1 MDTGPVPPPS
11 QPQMSSAGKVSK
23 ACQRCRR
30 HKSRCDLFRPCTLCV
45 RADAECIS
53 DPDSTRPRAKRQK
66 LSVSSSTSRQPR
78 DRTAEPRP
86 SADVT
91 GTPSARDV
99 PEVVDHPAAPTPA
112 SAQDVSQVDD
122 YGEADSTMGITRRIF
137 QLGSRDMDLR
147 LTSAIPDGENLA
159 RAAPHAAT
167 DQTRHVRP
175 VSHILGY
182 SLPSRPV
189 VDFLLEEYFE
199 RVHWFSLVIYEPL
212 FRKEYD
218 SVADGLASPEQKG
231 FLTLLTMVVGLAAWY
246 RSQRNA
252 VEEAFLAEDFR
263 AWSSE
268 LLRQTELRLFDLMDD
283 SDLTSVQVCIL
294 LGSYG
299 VYHGKPNVSF
309 ALLGASI
316 KMAQA
321 LRLHREPSRGDP
333 GEIEERKRVWWTI
346 YTWDRFASITYGR
359 PLGINEKDCN
369 VSMPADVLESPCF
382 RYNSSDGGGTL
393 IHYSAYQRELNT
405 LYQIAS
411 PMIEAIFGTRGGE
424 AASRRDRSNVV
435 AEIDQQLR
443 DWHQRLPA
451 HLVLDL
457 NNDTHVDTL
466 AEARAH
472 RLQALSL
479 QLTYDNIVIVL
490 HRPFFAQQ
498 VNYLTRV
505 LPVNLQGST
514 PGSTLHVA
522 DTPQPMAMP
531 GGFNS
536 ETWWNAAVRTS
547 RVTELPN
554 LAQLATETHLVAFMA
569 INLFNA
575 AIVMV
580 VCALSDPLS
589 DRAQE
594 AKRNITRIYRLQEL
608 LGYRSK
614 LPMQSSVILQDVIRV
629 LLNREAEAMLTSV
642 VGLPAA
648 GGKGGD
654 QRPGLGPSGQSG
666 GEGRWPAS
674 QQQQDSLGMAA
685 LGRSRTVEDTLR
697 LPLDIPAGAVVDS
710 AGAVGDP
717 QAEHL
722 REAARLNGGLAY
734 VQRVLPNGRAESLS
748 SAASQ
753 MGQGRQDLLQGEFDS
768 HVPGQ
773 RDPVVYGGMG
783 SPLGTALHGE
793 KDLYWIWSSVADWP

>member
-1 MDTGPVPPPS
+1 
-11 QPQMSSAGKVSK
+11 MSSAGKVSK

-30 HKSRCDLFRPCTLCV
+30 HKSRRAETTASVDARPPSIAGTTAASAC
-45 RADAECIS
+45 
-53 DPDSTRPRAKRQK
+53 PPST
-66 LSVSSSTSRQPR
+66 
-78 DRTAEPRP
+78 
-86 SADVT
+86 
-91 GTPSARDV
+91 RDV
-99 PEVVDHPAAPTPA
+99 PEADQTVRTPA
-112 SAQDVSQVDD
+112 SASHEVSQQVDD

-147 LTSAIPDGENLA
+147 VTSAIPDGENLERSGA
-159 RAAPHAAT
+159 LAHPAITAT
-167 DQTRHVRP
+167 PRDVRP
-175 VSHILGY
+175 ISAILGY
-182 SLPSRPV
+182 SLPARPV
-189 VDFLLEEYFE
+189 VEFLLEEYFE

-218 SVADGLASPEQKG
+218 SVADGFASPSQKG
-231 FLTLLTMVVGLAAWY
+231 FLTLLTIVVGLGAWY
-246 RSQRNA
+246 RSQKNA
-252 VEEAFLAEDFR
+252 VEDEAFPGEDFR
-263 AWSSE
+263 GWSAE
-268 LLRQTELRLFDLMDD
+268 LLRQTELRLFDLMD
-283 SDLTSVQVCIL
+283 SSSLTSVQVCIL

-321 LRLHREPSRGDP
+321 LRLHRESSRGDP
-333 GEIEERKRVWWTI
+333 NEIEERKRVWWTI

-369 VSMPADVLESPCF
+369 VSMPVDMLENPTF
-382 RYNSSDGGGTL
+382 RYNANDGGSNPFIL
-393 IHYSAYQRELNT
+393 YSAYQRELNT

-411 PMIEAIFGTRGGE
+411 PMIEAVFGTRGGE
-424 AASRRDRSNVV
+424 AAVSSQRDRSAVV
-435 AEIDQQLR
+435 ADIDQQLR

-457 NNDTHVDTL
+457 NTDTRVDTL

-498 VNYLTRV
+498 VNFLTRV

-514 PGSTLHVA
+514 PTSAHHA
-522 DTPQPMAMP
+522 DTPQSMVMP
-531 GGFNS
+531 GSFNS

-642 VGLPAA
+642 VGLPPAA
-648 GGKGGD
+648 AAAAVGG
-654 QRPGLGPSGQSG
+654 G
-666 GEGRWPAS
+666 GEGHERGLGQGAGGGQWAAEH
-674 QQQQDSLGMAA
+674 QQDAALNNLSA
-685 LGRSRTVEDTLR
+685 LGRSRTVEDALR
-697 LPLDIPAGAVVDS
+697 LPLDIPASAVDAVS
-710 AGAVGDP
+710 AGMMVGDA

-722 REAARLNGGLAY
+722 REAARLNGGLAS
-734 VQRVLPNGRAESLS
+734 VQRGTVLPTSATRAESLS

-753 MGQGRQDLLQGEFDS
+753 MGQAGGRQDLMQGDFDGNNASS
-768 HVPGQ
+768 H
-773 RDPVVYGGMG
+773 RDPGGYSAMG

>member
-1 MDTGPVPPPS
+1 MH
-11 QPQMSSAGKVSK
+11 A
-23 ACQRCRR
+23 
-30 HKSRCDLFRPCTLCV
+30 
-45 RADAECIS
+45 
-53 DPDSTRPRAKRQK
+53 
-66 LSVSSSTSRQPR
+66 
-78 DRTAEPRP
+78 
-86 SADVT
+86 
-91 GTPSARDV
+91 
-99 PEVVDHPAAPTPA
+99 
-112 SAQDVSQVDD
+112 VDD

-147 LTSAIPDGENLA
+147 VTSAIPDGENLA
-159 RAAPHAAT
+159 RSGAAHPAT
-167 DQTRHVRP
+167 ETPRDVRP
-175 VSHILGY
+175 ISAILGY
-182 SLPSRPV
+182 SLPTRPV
-189 VDFLLEEYFE
+189 VEFLLEEYFE

-218 SVADGLASPEQKG
+218 SVADGFASLSQKG
-231 FLTLLTMVVGLAAWY
+231 FLTLLTIVVGLGAWY
-246 RSQRNA
+246 RSQKNV
-252 VEEAFLAEDFR
+252 VEEVFPGEDFG

-283 SDLTSVQVCIL
+283 SSLTSVQVCSL

-333 GEIEERKRVWWTI
+333 NEIEERKRVWWTI

-369 VSMPADVLESPCF
+369 VSMPADVLENPYF
-382 RYNSSDGGGTL
+382 KHNGGDGGSPFIL
-393 IHYSAYQRELNT
+393 YSAYQRELNT

-411 PMIEAIFGTRGGE
+411 PMIEAVFGTRGGK
-424 AASRRDRSNVV
+424 ATSQRDRSAVV
-435 AEIDQQLR
+435 ADIDQQLR

-457 NNDTHVDTL
+457 NTDTRVDTL

-498 VNYLTRV
+498 VNYLSRV
-505 LPVNLQGST
+505 LPVSLQGST
-514 PGSTLHVA
+514 PTSAHHAAA
-522 DTPQPMAMP
+522 DTPQSMVMP
-531 GGFNS
+531 GSVNS

-569 INLFNA
+569 INLFNS

-614 LPMQSSVILQDVIRV
+614 LPMQSSIILQDVIRV

-642 VGLPAA
+642 VGLPPAA
-648 GGKGGD
+648 ALGG
-654 QRPGLGPSGQSG
+654 QEQGQG
-666 GEGRWPAS
+666 ARGQWAEH
-674 QQQQDSLGMAA
+674 QQDPALSMSA
-685 LGRSRTVEDTLR
+685 LGRSRTVEYALR
-697 LPLDIPAGAVVDS
+697 LPLDIPASAVNVS
-710 AGAVGDP
+710 AGITGDL

-722 REAARLNGGLAY
+722 REATRFNGGLAS
-734 VQRVLPNGRAESLS
+734 VQRVLPGATRAESLS

-753 MGQGRQDLLQGEFDS
+753 MGQSRQDLMQGDFDGLASS
-768 HVPGQ
+768 H
-773 RDPVVYGGMG
+773 RDPGGYSGMD

>member
-1 MDTGPVPPPS
+1 MDTRTVPPS
-11 QPQMSSAGKVSK
+11 NQPQMSSAGKVSK

-30 HKSRCDLFRPCTLCV
+30 HKSRAAAAVVDR
-45 RADAECIS
+45 
-53 DPDSTRPRAKRQK
+53 TRRQK
-66 LSVSSSTSRQPR
+66 LSNPSTNRQPAESASG
-78 DRTAEPRP
+78 DART
-86 SADVT
+86 SNT
-91 GTPSARDV
+91 TRDV
-99 PEVVDHPAAPTPA
+99 PEVDQPARTP
-112 SAQDVSQVDD
+112 VSVREMSHVDD

-147 LTSAIPDGENLA
+147 VCSAIPDGENLA
-159 RAAPHAAT
+159 RGAPPAAT
-167 DQTRHVRP
+167 RDVRP
-175 VSHILGY
+175 ISAILGY

-189 VDFLLEEYFE
+189 VEFLLEEYFE
-199 RVHWFSLVIYEPL
+199 LVHWFSLVIYEPL
-212 FRKEYD
+212 FRKEYN
-218 SVADGLASPEQKG
+218 SVADGFASPSQKG
-231 FLTLLTMVVGLAAWY
+231 FLTLLTIVLALAAWY
-246 RSQRNA
+246 RSQKHVA
-252 VEEAFLAEDFR
+252 EEAFPGEDFR
-263 AWSSE
+263 AWSSD
-268 LLRQTELRLFDLMDD
+268 LLRHTELQLFDLMDD
-283 SDLTSVQVCIL
+283 CSLTSVQVCIL

-321 LRLHREPSRGDP
+321 LRLHRESSRGDP
-333 GEIEERKRVWWTI
+333 SAIEERKRVWWTI

-369 VSMPADVLESPCF
+369 VSMPADVLEDPSF
-382 RYNSSDGGGTL
+382 KYSSSSGANTL

-424 AASRRDRSNVV
+424 AASQSDRAAMVT
-435 AEIDQQLR
+435 EIDKQLR
-443 DWHQRLPA
+443 DWHQRLPP

-457 NNDTHVDTL
+457 NNDTRVDSL

-498 VNYLTRV
+498 VHYLTRV

-514 PGSTLHVA
+514 PSTYAA
-522 DTPQPMAMP
+522 DTPQSMVMP
-531 GGFNS
+531 GSFSS

-554 LAQLATETHLVAFMA
+554 LAQLATETHLVAFLA
-569 INLFNA
+569 INLFNS

-642 VGLPAA
+642 IMPPA
-648 GGKGGD
+648 
-654 QRPGLGPSGQSG
+654 QSQP
-666 GEGRWPAS
+666 E
-674 QQQQDSLGMAA
+674 QDAA
-685 LGRSRTVEDTLR
+685 LSMASHGRSRTVEDTLR
-697 LPLDIPAGAVVDS
+697 LPLDIPSTTVES
-710 AGAVGDP
+710 AGVMGDT
-717 QAEHL
+717 QTESS
-722 REAARLNGGLAY
+722 REAARLNGGLAS
-734 VQRVLPNGRAESLS
+734 VQRVLPTTRAESLS

-753 MGQGRQDLLQGEFDS
+753 MGQARQELMQGDFEGTTS
-768 HVPGQ
+768 Q
-773 RDPVVYGGMG
+773 KDPNGYSAIG
-783 SPLGTALHGE
+783 SPLGSALQGE